1 MAEQIKN
8 FIQQNLWG
16 KPLIKISTR
25 YPEFYERLMAETAHM
40 DSNCSIS
47 ERIWNV
53 YHDFKAPTCA
63 NCGKPT
69 RWKNISLGYAKYCSH
84 ACSNASEE
92 KKTKIKSTMVERY
105 GVEHALQS
113 TELLSKSK
121 ATLLSNYGV
130 DSPLKSPEIKQK
142 LHETNKLKYGSAEF
156 FSVPSVRQ
164 GIQRHFFEKYG
175 SHSPAS
181 SPEVL
186 EKIRATCIER
196 YGTPYPITL
205 QQTRLKMLDTNGY
218 SSASQKHLYDNG
230 AIEVLNDK
238 EQLQSLYDDGMS
250 LVDIASMLNCSD
262 VTVGNY
268 FRKHDIKL
276 RNMSSSAEIK
286 LGEFIKQIYSG
297 QVILNSRDILDGKEI
312 DIYLPEL
319 KIAVEY
325 CGVFWHSDKFL
336 PKDYHKKKLEA
347 AERKGIRLITI
358 FEDEWKY
365 KTEIVKDKLAYL
377 IGKCQRPSVYAR
389 NTTASVVTDISIIR
403 NFLNANH
410 IQGYVNASKHV
421 ALYHAEAIVAIASL
435 KITTKSIE
443 IVRYCTSKTV
453 VGGFSKIMKYIER
466 LAVGIGVKS
475 IITFAD
481 LRWSR
486 GELYENNGFEKVA
499 TIPPDYRYVIGDKT
513 FHKFNFRHK
522 KLKQMPKY
530 DAALSERLNT
540 KNMNIHRIY
549 DCGKIKYEKR
559 IQT

>member
-1 MAEQIKN
+1 
-8 FIQQNLWG
+8 
-16 KPLIKISTR
+16 
-25 YPEFYERLMAETAHM
+25 
-40 DSNCSIS
+40 
-47 ERIWNV
+47 
-53 YHDFKAPTCA
+53 
-63 NCGKPT
+63 
-69 RWKNISLGYAKYCSH
+69 
-84 ACSNASEE
+84 
-92 KKTKIKSTMVERY
+92 
-105 GVEHALQS
+105 
-113 TELLSKSK
+113 
-121 ATLLSNYGV
+121 
-130 DSPLKSPEIKQK
+130 
-142 LHETNKLKYGSAEF
+142 
-156 FSVPSVRQ
+156 
-164 GIQRHFFEKYG
+164 
-175 SHSPAS
+175 
-181 SPEVL
+181 
-186 EKIRATCIER
+186 
-196 YGTPYPITL
+196 
-205 QQTRLKMLDTNGY
+205 
-218 SSASQKHLYDNG
+218 
-230 AIEVLNDK
+230 
-238 EQLQSLYDDGMS
+238 
-250 LVDIASMLNCSD
+250 
-262 VTVGNY
+262 
-268 FRKHDIKL
+268 
-276 RNMSSSAEIK
+276 
-286 LGEFIKQIYSG
+286 
-297 QVILNSRDILDGKEI
+297 
-312 DIYLPEL
+312 
-319 KIAVEY
+319 
-325 CGVFWHSDKFL
+325 
-336 PKDYHKKKLEA
+336 LEA

-421 ALYHAEAIVAIASL
+421 ALYHGEAIVAIASL